1 MKTYEYG
8 KSDIVLIQ
16 PVGKHELPWIEN
28 EVREIHRLTSADFK
42 YIAVEIDDWND
53 ELSPW
58 KAPAVFKDACFGEGA
73 VKTLEKIL
81 MLWSD
86 KKKYYIG
93 GYSLTGL
100 FSLWAAYQ
108 TDVFAGIAA
117 VSPSV
122 WFPGFIDYMR
132 EHEIKSKTVYLSLG
146 DKEEKTRN
154 PVMAQVG
161 NCIRSGYDWLKECG
175 VDCTLEWNS
184 GNHYREPDM
193 RTAKAFA
200 WILHQDM
207 RAE

>member
-1 MKTYEYG
+1 MKTHEFG
-8 KSDIVLIQ
+8 KSDTVLIQ

-53 ELSPW
+53 DLSPW
-58 KAPAVFKDACFGEGA
+58 KAQAVFKDDDFGGGA

-81 MLWSD
+81 TLCSD

-93 GYSLTGL
+93 GYSLAGL

-108 TDVFAGIAA
+108 TDIFTGIAA

-146 DKEEKTRN
+146 DRGKDEK
-154 PVMAQVG
+154 
-161 NCIRSGYDWLKECG
+161 SGYG
-175 VDCTLEWNS
+175 S
-184 GNHYREPDM
+184 GR
-193 RTAKAFA
+193 K
-200 WILHQDM
+200 LHPE
-207 RAE
+207 RV

>member
-16 PVGKHELPWIEN
+16 PVGKHELSWIEN

-58 KAPAVFKDACFGEGA
+58 KAPAVFKDGGFGGGA

-81 MLWSD
+81 MLCSD

-93 GYSLTGL
+93 GYSLAGL
-100 FSLWAAYQ
+100 FSLWTAYQ
-108 TDVFAGIAA
+108 TDVFTGIAA

-122 WFPGFIDYMR
+122 LYIWQND
-132 EHEIKSKTVYLSLG
+132 L
-146 DKEEKTRN
+146 
-154 PVMAQVG
+154 
-161 NCIRSGYDWLKECG
+161 
-175 VDCTLEWNS
+175 
-184 GNHYREPDM
+184 
-193 RTAKAFA
+193 
-200 WILHQDM
+200 
-207 RAE
+207 

>member
-1 MKTYEYG
+1 MKTHEFG
-8 KSDIVLIQ
+8 KSDTVLIQ

-53 ELSPW
+53 DLSPW
-58 KAPAVFKDACFGEGA
+58 KAQAVFKDDDFGGGA

-81 MLWSD
+81 TLCSD

-93 GYSLTGL
+93 GYSLAGL

-108 TDVFAGIAA
+108 TDIFTGIAA

-132 EHEIKSKTVYLSLG
+132 
-146 DKEEKTRN
+146 
-154 PVMAQVG
+154 
-161 NCIRSGYDWLKECG
+161 
-175 VDCTLEWNS
+175 
-184 GNHYREPDM
+184 
-193 RTAKAFA
+193 
-200 WILHQDM
+200 
-207 RAE
+207 

>member
-1 MKTYEYG
+1 MKTHEFG
-8 KSDIVLIQ
+8 KSDNVLIQ

-53 ELSPW
+53 DLSPW
-58 KAPAVFKDACFGEGA
+58 KAQAVFKDDDFGGGA

-81 MLWSD
+81 TLCSD

-93 GYSLTGL
+93 GYSLAGL

-108 TDVFAGIAA
+108 TDIFTGIAA

-146 DKEEKTRN
+146 DREEKTRN

-200 WILHQDM
+200 WILNH
-207 RAE
+207 EKN